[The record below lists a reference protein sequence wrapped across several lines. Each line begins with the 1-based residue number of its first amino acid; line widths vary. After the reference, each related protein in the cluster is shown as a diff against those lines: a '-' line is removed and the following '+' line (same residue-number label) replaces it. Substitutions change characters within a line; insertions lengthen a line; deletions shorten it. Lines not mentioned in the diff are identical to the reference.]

1 MNSIREDIIAFL
13 LSTKMSL
20 PCGYLSVP
28 LIEMPEASV
37 VQRLTKTPGHLILMV
52 LYLSFDFEDVY
63 VWETWG

>member
-1 MNSIREDIIAFL
+1 MNSIREDIVAFL
-13 LSTKMSL
+13 LSTKMPL
-20 PCGYLSVP
+20 PCGYLSVS

>member
-1 MNSIREDIIAFL
+1 MNSIGEEIVAFL

-20 PCGYLSVP
+20 LCSYLSVP
-28 LIEMPEASV
+28 LIEMPEASTV
-37 VQRLTKTPGHLILMV
+37 HRLTKTPGHLILMM

>member
-1 MNSIREDIIAFL
+1 MNSIGEEIVAFL

-20 PCGYLSVP
+20 LCSYLSVP
-28 LIEMPEASV
+28 LIEMPEAGTV
-37 VQRLTKTPGHLILMV
+37 HRLTKTPGHLILMM